1 MFHLNELQQSVIGW
15 FMTVGISSVI
25 LSLSILIVYGIYS
38 TYKLIKKF
46 ANEQFLFYT
55 YVFFLIYIRVMR
67 VHYTNIKRWD
77 TFTNCECVDGD
88 IV

>member
-1 MFHLNELQQSVIGW
+1 MI
-15 FMTVGISSVI
+15 I
-25 LSLSILIVYGIYS
+25 
-38 TYKLIKKF
+38 
-46 ANEQFLFYT
+46 
-55 YVFFLIYIRVMR
+55 MR